1 MCEVR
6 LLQRLQIKPQLNPV
20 KCLSAIDC
28 EVKMNSRR
36 AVYDW
41 EKKLRQHQSVK
52 RRLEDEVDEDPDS
65 LSHDARRY

>member
-1 MCEVR
+1 
-6 LLQRLQIKPQLNPV
+6 
-20 KCLSAIDC
+20 
-28 EVKMNSRR
+28 MNSRR